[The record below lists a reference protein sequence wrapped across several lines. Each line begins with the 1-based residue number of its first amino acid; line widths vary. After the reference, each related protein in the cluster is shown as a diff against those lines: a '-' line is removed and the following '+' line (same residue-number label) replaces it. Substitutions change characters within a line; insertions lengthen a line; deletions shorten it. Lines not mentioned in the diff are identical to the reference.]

1 VHPPVDDLVERAMAK
16 LRASLDHRD
25 RRGRVTDQ
33 HDPEWAYELAHI
45 VKVLAGRLQE
55 TTEALRDVRRAH
67 DHLVRGLY
75 QSNETYVV
83 ARG

>member
-1 VHPPVDDLVERAMAK
+1 MGK
-16 LRASLDHRD
+16 LRASLEHRD
-25 RRGRVTDQ
+25 QKGRVTAS
-33 HDPEWAYELAHI
+33 HDPEWAYELAHV

-55 TTEALRDVRRAH
+55 TTEALREVRRAH
-67 DHLVRGLY
+67 DKLVWGLY